1 MFWGRGGGVLCTYIS
16 PKGVCDGGV
25 KNGGWGRESGQK
37 VTPSGQKETPSG
49 QKVRKVGKSALELG
63 KKKSIIIDRLTVRQV
78 ALEHQRQNGLVPSDT
93 ARWRTAP

>member
-49 QKVRKVGKSALELG
+49 QKV
-63 KKKSIIIDRLTVRQV
+63 
-78 ALEHQRQNGLVPSDT
+78 
-93 ARWRTAP
+93 